1 MRQAGRYLPQYMA
14 VRSKCTFL
22 ELCKTPE
29 LAAEVTIQP
38 IDYLGADAAILF
50 SDILT
55 PVEPMGLKLDFV
67 PGPVFETPV
76 RSMADVQRLIIPD
89 PEEGVPYV
97 METIRILRRA
107 FEGRVPLIGFG
118 GAPFTLACYMV
129 EGKGSKDF
137 AHIKKMMYA
146 APEVFAALMDKIT
159 EMDRLYLNAQVKAGA
174 QAIQI
179 FDTWGGIVSPS
190 DYEKYVLPYTKKL
203 IDGLDRSVPVIHFVK
218 GAGTMLD
225 LVKRQARR
233 FECGWPRLACQPRP
247 GARCPWLADRRAG
260 ESRSDRALCAACPY
274 RARGQADPR
283 RERRPPGA
291 HFQPRPRHPAERAT
305 GECEVH
311 GRVRASVVG
320 PIENAPKYLRVHL
333 APQATG
339 ASHLGFLLG
348 LTPGNMGDVK
358 IVYGC

>member
-1 MRQAGRYLPQYMA
+1 MSDYPFLKACRGEATDFTPVWLMRQAGRYLPQYMA

-67 PGPVFETPV
+67 PGPVFEAPV
-76 RSMADVQRLIIPD
+76 RTMADVNALIIPD

-146 APEVFAALMDKIT
+146 APEVYAALMDKIT
-159 EMDRLYLNAQVKAGA
+159 EMDRLYLNAQVRAGA

-203 IDGLDRSVPVIHFVK
+203 IDGLDRSMPVIHFVK
-218 GAGTMLD
+218 GAGTMLE
-225 LVKRQARR
+225 LVKRAGSDVVGLDWHVNLGTARDTLGPQIAVQGNLDPTVLYAPHAHIER
-233 FECGWPRLACQPRP
+233 EVKRILDENAGRP
-247 GARCPWLADRRAG
+247 GHIFNLGHGILPNV
-260 ESRSDRALCAACPY
+260 
-274 RARGQADPR
+274 
-283 RERRPPGA
+283 PP
-291 HFQPRPRHPAERAT
+291 
-305 GECEVH
+305 
-311 GRVRASVVG
+311 
-320 PIENAPKYLRVHL
+320 ENAKFMVDCVHRL
-333 APQATG
+333 
-339 ASHLGFLLG
+339 S
-348 LTPGNMGDVK
+348 K
-358 IVYGC
+358 K